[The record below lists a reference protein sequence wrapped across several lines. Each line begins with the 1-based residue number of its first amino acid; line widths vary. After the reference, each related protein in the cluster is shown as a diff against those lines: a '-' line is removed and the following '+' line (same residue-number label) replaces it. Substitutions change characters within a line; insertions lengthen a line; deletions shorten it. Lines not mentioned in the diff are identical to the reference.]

1 MSKNG
6 SPQGH
11 PLARERLEPI
21 IRAMRPDLHSSII
34 LLRSLVHVYYNIR
47 YIGVDVALTK
57 LLDGLKRDGVLC
69 HQVFDTVLVIYQDLG
84 LPLRDIRLLRD
95 LIPDHLVGPSG
106 EIVWVADKPPR
117 WHRSGSNG
125 VSHGDVSTSTA
136 DSSSPDEGDDSA
148 NP

>member
-21 IRAMRPDLHSSII
+21 IRALRPDLHSSII

-47 YIGVDVALTK
+47 YIGVDVTVTRSLEE
-57 LLDGLKRDGVLC
+57 LKREGVLC
-69 HQVFDTVLVIYQDLG
+69 HQVFDTFLAIYADLG
-84 LPLRDIRLLRD
+84 LPLRELRLLRD

-106 EIVWVADKPPR
+106 DFVWAADKPPKWR
-117 WHRSGSNG
+117 RSGSNG
-125 VSHGDVSTSTA
+125 ASHEDASTPTA
-136 DSSSPDEGDDSA
+136 DKSSSDEEEGSTT
-148 NP
+148 P

>member
-1 MSKNG
+1 VSKNG

-21 IRAMRPDLHSSII
+21 IRALRPDLHSSII

-47 YIGVDVALTK
+47 YIGVDVAMTRSLEE
-57 LLDGLKRDGVLC
+57 LKREGVLC
-69 HQVFDTVLVIYQDLG
+69 HQAFDTFLAIYADLG
-84 LPLRDIRLLRD
+84 LSLRELRLLRD

-106 EIVWVADKPPR
+106 EIVWVADKPPK
-117 WHRSGSNG
+117 WHQCG
-125 VSHGDVSTSTA
+125 STSPA
-136 DSSSPDEGDDSA
+136 DKPSSDEDGST